1 MADTVTSQT
10 LSDTSGVKFVAKLT
24 NFSDGTGETLVKKVD
39 ASELTFMTED
49 GNRKISKIW
58 YSINTNNNK
67 AGVEIIWDGPTNAT
81 ALFLS
86 GNGYWDLRSDGA
98 EVTNNATTPTGD
110 VLLSTKNFVN
120 GDNYTLIVEF
130 R

>member
-10 LSDTSGVKFVAKLT
+10 IADTSGLKFTVKLT
-24 NFSDGTGETLVKKVD
+24 NFSDGTGETQVKKVD

-58 YSINTNNNK
+58 YSVNTANPK
-67 AGVEIIWDGPTNAT
+67 SAVELIWHGDTNAT
-81 ALFLS
+81 AMFLS
-86 GNGYWDLRSDGA
+86 GQSHFDFRPSGSEID
-98 EVTNNATTPTGD
+98 NNAITPTGD
-110 VLLSTKNFVN
+110 ILLSTHNFAI
-120 GDNYTLIVEF
+120 GDNYTIVIEF

>member
-1 MADTVTSQT
+1 MADTVTTQT
-10 LSDTSGVKFVAKLT
+10 IADTSGVKFTAKLT

-49 GNRKISKIW
+49 GNRTISKVW
-58 YSINTNNNK
+58 YTINTANPK
-67 AGVEIIWDGPTNAT
+67 SAVELIFDGATNAT

-86 GNGYWDLRSDGA
+86 GNGHIDLRPSGN
-98 EVTNNATTPTGD
+98 EIPNNADTPTGD
-110 VLLSTKNFVN
+110 VLLSTKNFAN
-120 GDNYTLIVEF
+120 GDNYTIIVEF